1 MKAEFALKHIIF
13 FDREFCL
20 MSCNYISSW
29 ANNCQLFDANLHK
42 NEQCRPLRCKRC
54 LKEVSIDGEVS
65 N

>member
-42 NEQCRPLRCKRC
+42 NEVKDAYKLYVQH
-54 LKEVSIDGEVS
+54 V
-65 N
+65 